1 MAQED
6 MKSMRRLPAI
16 EKNISDISKEDVRIS
31 LLGTILDK
39 KGQTI
44 VLDDGTGQVQ
54 ITFSEPVKEEAK
66 KLVRV
71 IGKVIPLQ
79 EDFEIQG
86 EVIQDMS
93 GLDME
98 LYKKVREMER

>member
-1 MAQED
+1 MAEED

-16 EKNISDISKEDVRIS
+16 EKNISEVSNEDVRIS

-71 IGKVIPLQ
+71 IGRVIPLQ

-93 GLDME
+93 GLDLE
-98 LYKKVREMER
+98 VYRKVREMER